1 MNDTW
6 GLKLFYL
13 FSTESPFLLPHVQHL
28 YNSMI
33 YNVYKVADVSKYAV
47 TSATK
52 KVHQVFKK
60 DDELFKKV
68 DGL

>member
-1 MNDTW
+1 
-6 GLKLFYL
+6 
-13 FSTESPFLLPHVQHL
+13 
-28 YNSMI
+28 MI

-68 DGL
+68 DGLWKKVDELWNQMLHSIIWQLKYL